1 MFLYQGMQ
9 YFASPRSAATLLQSY
24 QSRGA
29 RSGRLCKRND
39 ITTLSRYPNK
49 NIAAALDR
57 SDRVHPCIHREQTK
71 KNSSFHLLGHAAIMT
86 GNQVPPLEAIAA

>member
-1 MFLYQGMQ
+1 MFLYQEMQ

-57 SDRVHPCIHREQTK
+57 SDRVHPCIYREQTK
-71 KNSSFHLLGHAAIMT
+71 KKQLLPAVGTCCHHDRKPSAST
-86 GNQVPPLEAIAA
+86 